1 MYRKFSATN
10 IFTGYELLN
19 SDFVLITSAEGVVED
34 IVKLQN
40 AGDQIEHLNGLICPG
55 FINTH
60 CHVELSHLKDIIPT
74 GTGLVPFV
82 QQVMGKRFLLEEYK
96 QDAMQNAVKE
106 MEACGIVAV
115 GDICNTTDALAVKQS
130 ANLKWHN
137 FIEVSGFVDG
147 AATKRLDAAKIVAD
161 TYKKNGQRI
170 SFSPHAPYSVSASL
184 FAQLNTETANQLI
197 TIHNQE
203 CAAENELYLSKSGSF
218 LELYKNFGI
227 DISSFKASGKSSL
240 QTWLPYFDKNQLIIA
255 VHNSFT
261 SQQDLDFI
269 RQLSDTNDNINM
281 PLLNFCL
288 CINANKYIEQIIP
301 PIDLLRNNNCSITI
315 GTDSYASNNQLNI
328 LEEIKAIQQA
338 TSFKVPLIE
347 ILQWA
352 TINGAQALQMED
364 TLGSFEKGKKPGI
377 VLINNLLEMNT
388 TAGSVAIKLL

>member
-338 TSFKVPLIE
+338 TAFKVPLIE